1 MSADRLVVWRHGRTA
16 WNAAGLYQG
25 QADIPLDALG
35 RRQAAAAAAVLAEL
49 KPADIVAS
57 DLSRAADTAAALG
70 EVTGLTVRYD
80 RRLREI
86 DVGSWE
92 GKTVEQAAVTDPE
105 LVAGM
110 GAGQD
115 VRRSPTGET
124 TSEVAHRVAA
134 AFTEI
139 SETAEDG
146 STVVVA
152 MHGLAGRVGIGRFL
166 EVDADRLGGLRNCAW
181 VVLDRHDRG
190 HWYIGGYNVQ
200 AGIAGEN
207 SDATP

>member
-1 MSADRLVVWRHGRTA
+1 MTADRLVVWRHGRTA

-25 QADIPLDALG
+25 QADIPLDELG

-49 KPADIVAS
+49 RPVDIVAS
-57 DLSRAADTAAALG
+57 DLSRAASTAAALADR
-70 EVTGLTVRYD
+70 TGLTVRHD

-86 DVGSWE
+86 DVGGWE

-105 LVAGM
+105 LVAGLA
-110 GAGQD
+110 AGQD

-124 TSEVAHRVAA
+124 TSEVAHRVAE
-134 AFTEI
+134 AFTDI
-139 SETAEDG
+139 SENAGDG
-146 STVVVA
+146 STVVVT
-152 MHGLAGRVGIGRFL
+152 MHGLAGRVGIARFL

-181 VVLDRHDRG
+181 VLLDRHTRG
-190 HWYIGGYNVQ
+190 HWYIGGYNIQ
-200 AGIAGEN
+200 AGIDGEH